1 LSRDY
6 PKIADI
12 ESGVSIHATTEGNR
26 TKIYTN
32 DHRHQKTL
40 HQATVVS
47 HQPTA
52 DFPHAHLEQ
61 KSVDT
66 VKGANPR
73 NHATQTIYNFWKAQS
88 LPLRSSNMQFR
99 LGHEMWGRLVDMALN
114 DGKLVYRHDGK
125 ELHKVTQQNC
135 KYHVESSFGTSPDK
149 RKDHLILSH
158 APLDGVGK

>member
-1 LSRDY
+1 
-6 PKIADI
+6 
-12 ESGVSIHATTEGNR
+12 
-26 TKIYTN
+26 
-32 DHRHQKTL
+32 
-40 HQATVVS
+40 
-47 HQPTA
+47 
-52 DFPHAHLEQ
+52 
-61 KSVDT
+61 
-66 VKGANPR
+66 
-73 NHATQTIYNFWKAQS
+73 
-88 LPLRSSNMQFR
+88 MQFR